1 MSIPVTSYDSFFGG
15 KLQKR
20 EPFLDIALELLL
32 FDSDPEEA
40 EGIGGVENSWL
51 SGGPGDHVGIGF
63 EVNLMVAGR
72 QGNDI
77 GGSKRNEDREE
88 ELYQGDGP
96 SDVAGRLFIQAMGS
110 GQ

>member
-1 MSIPVTSYDSFFGG
+1 M
-15 KLQKR
+15 
-20 EPFLDIALELLL
+20 DIALELLL

-77 GGSKRNEDREE
+77 GGPISLVK
-88 ELYQGDGP
+88 LLLTILISFAP

>member
-1 MSIPVTSYDSFFGG
+1 M
-15 KLQKR
+15 
-20 EPFLDIALELLL
+20 DIALEPLL

-40 EGIGGVENSWL
+40 EGIRGVGNSWL
-51 SGGPGDHVGIGF
+51 SGGPGDHVGIRF

-77 GGSKRNEDREE
+77 GGSVRNEDREE
-88 ELYQGDGP
+88 ELYQGHGP
-96 SDVAGRLFIQAMGS
+96 SDVEGRLFIQAMGS